1 MICGKGFFKTKQDAE
16 AAAQRCSV
24 KKVFLNIEQNS
35 QKNTCVR
42 VSFLVKLQAEACNF
56 AKKFCFTFRFSRE
69 ASLLKRGSGTDVFL

>member
-1 MICGKGFFKTKQDAE
+1 MICGKVFFKTKQDAE

-56 AKKFCFTFRFSRE
+56 A
-69 ASLLKRGSGTDVFL
+69 